1 MLLLCPHPFRLRNE
15 KSKAKL
21 DRLDNL
27 LDLLL
32 QDMDPEILDA
42 ASRAERQRIASLI
55 ELKEGPGRFL

>member
-1 MLLLCPHPFRLRNE
+1 MK
-15 KSKAKL
+15 KSKSKL

-32 QDMDPEILDA
+32 QDMDPELINA
-42 ASRAERQRIASLI
+42 ATRAERERIASLI

>member
-1 MLLLCPHPFRLRNE
+1 MK
-15 KSKAKL
+15 KSKSKL

-42 ASRAERQRIASLI
+42 ASRAECQRIASLI

>member
-1 MLLLCPHPFRLRNE
+1 MK
-15 KSKAKL
+15 KSKSKL

-32 QDMDPEILDA
+32 QDMDPELINA
-42 ASRAERQRIASLI
+42 VTRAERERIASLI

>member
-1 MLLLCPHPFRLRNE
+1 MSGHHKCTTTDSMK
-15 KSKAKL
+15 KSKSKL